1 MDAMVI
7 EDGGARQ
14 GADEDAGPA
23 TVAQAH
29 KEGWFSGA
37 GGLSLFRR
45 TWRPAGPT
53 RAVLINV
60 HGLGD
65 HSGLYPA
72 LVEHF
77 TAGGIAVYAPD
88 LRGNGRSPGQR
99 AFVERWEEYRE
110 DLERFIAVVRREE
123 PDRPIF
129 LLGNSLGGLIVL
141 DYAVHT
147 PGGIRGVIA
156 ASPPLGR
163 LGVPVPLMA
172 LGRVLSRVW
181 PRFSVRTGMDLSGLA
196 RDPVVAET
204 VLADPLFHRVGTAR
218 LSTEVVAAIARVQAA
233 APRFPL
239 PLLVLHGSADR
250 MVPPDGSRA
259 FVARVGHPDRELREY
274 AGAFHV
280 LFADLDRERA
290 LTDVE
295 QWIAARL

>member
-1 MDAMVI
+1 MK
-7 EDGGARQ
+7 DGGMPQ
-14 GADEDAGPA
+14 GAGEDASPA
-23 TVAQAH
+23 TIAQAH
-29 KEGWFSGA
+29 REAWFRGA
-37 GGLSLFRR
+37 GGLSLFRQV
-45 TWRPAGPT
+45 WRPAGPV

-65 HSGLYPA
+65 HSGLYPT
-72 LVEHF
+72 LVEHC
-77 TAGGIAVYAPD
+77 TTRGIAVHAPD
-88 LRGNGRSPGQR
+88 VRGNGRSPGQR
-99 AFVERWEEYRE
+99 AYVERWEEYRE
-110 DLERFIAVVRREE
+110 DLERFVAVVRQEE

-141 DYAVHT
+141 DYALQRPEGV
-147 PGGIRGVIA
+147 RGVIA
-156 ASPPLGR
+156 VSPPLGR
-163 LGVPVPLMA
+163 LGVPAPLLA

-181 PRFSVRTGMDLSGLA
+181 PRFSIRTGMDLSGLA
-196 RDPVVAET
+196 RDPVVVET

-218 LSTEVVAAIARVQAA
+218 LSTEVAAAIARVQAA

-280 LFADLDRERA
+280 LFADLDRERV
-290 LTDVE
+290 LSDVE